1 MKGWRL
7 WYRLHRLKFYDERE
21 LMKRYRALNLT
32 VFWAKEI
39 PDIVVFLF
47 NDTQELFSL
56 DVADT
61 PAFIRKDLGL
71 KGV

>member
-1 MKGWRL
+1 
-7 WYRLHRLKFYDERE
+7 
-21 LMKRYRALNLT
+21 MKRYRALNLT